1 MPWYRSVQFAA
12 LAVALAA
19 VSWMGWELFVN
30 DMDNLAVIKIC
41 GYTALI
47 ALYVNLFAAI
57 YRLVE
62 EWKNK
67 K

>member
-1 MPWYRSVQFAA
+1 
-12 LAVALAA
+12 
-19 VSWMGWELFVN
+19 MGWELFVN